1 MFIFKQKIAGKTVA
15 GGIRDVE
22 IMMSLKYS
30 TNFWRTLEMF
40 LIDCEINLILTWS
53 DKNVLS
59 NDAKA
64 SKFAIKDTEIYDP
77 VIILLTQDS
86 AKLLHQL
93 KSGLKKQL
101 TGTNINQKNTS
112 SKPIDYLIDPS
123 FQGVN
128 RLFVLSFEN
137 NANRTVHTT
146 Y

>member
-1 MFIFKQKIAGKTVA
+1 M
-15 GGIRDVE
+15 
-22 IMMSLKYS
+22 
-30 TNFWRTLEMF
+30 
-40 LIDCEINLILTWS
+40 
-53 DKNVLS
+53 LS